1 MQYLPSFTTTE
12 TLQHLCVFYLFWS
25 LGVLQFGLKRWSVS
39 AVHIFTKQHLLPQ
52 KSLAIS
58 GDLNVHPIAFNAPIL
73 SSAKNQKTQEPKNKK
88 KTKQNKSSIQMNL
101 QKYKTFTPPNLQQPQ
116 RQPAR
121 RSGYRTNTED
131 ESRNAQ

>member
-1 MQYLPSFTTTE
+1 METGAVIVQYLPSFTTTE

-88 KTKQNKSSIQMNL
+88 KNKTKQIL
-101 QKYKTFTPPNLQQPQ
+101 Y
-116 RQPAR
+116 
-121 RSGYRTNTED
+121 TN
-131 ESRNAQ
+131 ESPEVQNIHTSESTTTSKATCTQIGI